1 MGVLRFIPI
10 LVIPLL
16 IYTFVA
22 ITNGANTVAA
32 LNGVV
37 FSLHVASG
45 DQFILTTGGLITL
58 IAVLCLFLE
67 VVRSAIPNKNALI
80 ENMATAILLVFC
92 IGIFLLARGFG
103 TAEFFLLTLLLLL
116 DYLTDSTIMV
126 FTARRTVQYEHN

>member
-22 ITNGANTVAA
+22 ITQGANTPDA
-32 LNGVV
+32 LAGVV
-37 FSLHVASG
+37 FSMHVASG
-45 DQFILTTGGLITL
+45 DQFILTMSGLITL

-67 VVRSAIPNKNALI
+67 VVRSAIPNRNALI
-80 ENMATAILLVFC
+80 ENMATAILLVLC
-92 IGIFLLARGFG
+92 IGIFLLVRGFG

-126 FTARRTVQYEHN
+126 FTARRTVQYESN

>member
-16 IYTFVA
+16 IYAFVA

-37 FSLHVASG
+37 LSLHVASG

-92 IGIFLLARGFG
+92 IGIFLLVRGFG

-126 FTARRTVQYEHN
+126 FTARRTVTYENG